1 MCARGGVIEDIPELI
16 NATKEMVRK
25 RAAELA
31 LEDITITKAVLGGN
45 AGVIGGATFAQSEIN
60 KIL

>member
-1 MCARGGVIEDIPELI
+1 MQQ
-16 NATKEMVRK
+16 KEMARK
-25 RAAELA
+25 RAVELA